1 MSNKDYTFV
10 PESAGS
16 RLKLNKMTTKSTKDV
31 YLTQQ
36 EFDRDLEDC
45 LTIINYPGKYHNYY
59 VVEYISPALYKSIVH
74 IYIKN

>member
-1 MSNKDYTFV
+1 VSIKDYTFV

-16 RLKLNKMTTKSTKDV
+16 RLKLNKMTKKV

-45 LTIINYPGKYHNYY
+45 LTIINYPDKYHNYY

>member
-1 MSNKDYTFV
+1 MSNEGFTFV

-16 RLKLNKMTTKSTKDV
+16 RLKLNKMTKKV

-45 LTIINYPGKYHNYY
+45 LTIISYPGKYHNYY

>member
-1 MSNKDYTFV
+1 
-10 PESAGS
+10 
-16 RLKLNKMTTKSTKDV
+16 MTKKV